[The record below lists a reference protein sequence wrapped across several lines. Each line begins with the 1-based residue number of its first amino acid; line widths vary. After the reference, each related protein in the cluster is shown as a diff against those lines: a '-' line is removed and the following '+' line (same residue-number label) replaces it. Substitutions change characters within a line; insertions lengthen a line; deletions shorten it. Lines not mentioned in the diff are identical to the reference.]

1 MKYKLMIQALSPLA
15 LLTII
20 KNFSFIVRD
29 ECGKNLDTASFISA
43 NLPLLIILAIC
54 VVWILFAAAAFLWF
68 NSFRFSD
75 RKGGYTIKIKCK
87 KEEDSLNFFMTLI
100 LPLLIDDV
108 NTWQGAIL
116 FIVIIALIWGLLA
129 RTNLFFANP
138 VLSILGYRCYEVF
151 FPESKKKAKKI
162 ILQLHAEISTIHI
175 IQSIRK
181 SPMKSCLWEGEKNDN
196 SGNADPSK
204 VHHR

>member
-1 MKYKLMIQALSPLA
+1 MKCKLMIQALRPLA

-129 RTNLFFANP
+129 STNLFFANP
-138 VLSILGYRCYEVF
+138 ILSILGYRCYEVF
-151 FPESKKKAKKI
+151 FPESKEKSKKDYIAITRGDFDDTHNTEYK
-162 ILQLHAEISTIHI
+162 EITDEVLFVG
-175 IQSIRK
+175 R
-181 SPMKSCLWEGEKNDN
+181 
-196 SGNADPSK
+196 
-204 VHHR
+204 

>member
-75 RKGGYTIKIKCK
+75 RKGGYMALF
-87 KEEDSLNFFMTLI
+87 SLLTS
-100 LPLLIDDV
+100 LP
-108 NTWQGAIL
+108 
-116 FIVIIALIWGLLA
+116 
-129 RTNLFFANP
+129 
-138 VLSILGYRCYEVF
+138 E
-151 FPESKKKAKKI
+151 
-162 ILQLHAEISTIHI
+162 
-175 IQSIRK
+175 
-181 SPMKSCLWEGEKNDN
+181 
-196 SGNADPSK
+196 
-204 VHHR
+204 